1 MTKKEFTDALF
12 KAMYE
17 TGYRKAEVAKGHL
30 FFYKTDTF
38 MDLWTPRI
46 PVELTCFVDK
56 TQCINIAE
64 YLCVTDWEKV
74 EVDTPIFVKMKNDK
88 LWKCR
93 YFSKYENGKVY
104 AWVNGKTS
112 WSNCVS
118 DVPSSWEC
126 AKLAGDR
133 E

>member
-17 TGYRKAEVAKGHL
+17 TGYRKAEVIKEGV
-30 FFYKTDTF
+30 FFYKEDTL
-38 MDLWTPRI
+38 MSAWTPRMPI
-46 PVELTCFVDK
+46 ECTCFTDK
-56 TQCINIAE
+56 YQCINICE
-64 YLCVTDWEKV
+64 YLGIIDWDKV
-74 EVDTPIFVKMKNDK
+74 EVDTPIFVKMKDDK
-88 LWKCR
+88 VWKCR

-133 E
+133 T